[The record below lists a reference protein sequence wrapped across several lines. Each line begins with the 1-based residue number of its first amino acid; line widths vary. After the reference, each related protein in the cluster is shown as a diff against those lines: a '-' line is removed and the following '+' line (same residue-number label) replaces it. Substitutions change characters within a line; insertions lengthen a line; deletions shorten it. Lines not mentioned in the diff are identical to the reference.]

1 MAYEGFE
8 LEREEIELV
17 DYHSNCAL

>member
-8 LEREEIELV
+8 L
-17 DYHSNCAL
+17 N